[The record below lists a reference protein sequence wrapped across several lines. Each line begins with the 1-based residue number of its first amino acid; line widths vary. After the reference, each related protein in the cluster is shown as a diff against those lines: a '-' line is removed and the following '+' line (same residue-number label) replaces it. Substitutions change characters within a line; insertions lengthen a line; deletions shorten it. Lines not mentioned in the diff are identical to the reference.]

1 MSFNPTSGYNP
12 PERDPAAHLGEW
24 PADGLMRLLDAVEH
38 PLAFERREAWRYM
51 NEVLADHKASR
62 ASYEEYREA
71 FDAFE
76 QAAKAE
82 REAQS

>member
-24 PADGLMRLLDAVEH
+24 PADGLLRLLDAVER
-38 PLAFERREAWRYM
+38 PLEFERREAWRYM
-51 NEVLADHKASR
+51 NEVLDKYKAGT
-62 ASYEEYREA
+62 AGYEDYREA

>member
-1 MSFNPTSGYNP
+1 
-12 PERDPAAHLGEW
+12 
-24 PADGLMRLLDAVEH
+24 
-38 PLAFERREAWRYM
+38 M
-51 NEVLADHKASR
+51 NEVLDKYKAGT
-62 ASYEEYREA
+62 AGYEDYREA